1 MSEKWK
7 EDRKEKRRLLLE
19 YEIKRRR
26 EDAVADE
33 KLITAIESRRVAAF
47 LPDVD
52 TVYCDGAEI
61 KTNTIVLE
69 TVSKDDS
76 VQVGIGFNKK
86 AGENGYA
93 VLSINRGA
101 KSCSSF
107 KVMKDDNRG
116 TLDLVF
122 YGKDS
127 LSEVGTILKAWMELF
142 LVQLD
147 DTPKHSACIRNKKG
161 NKKPSRN
168 GGAE

>member
-1 MSEKWK
+1 MSKNWR
-7 EDRKEKRRLLLE
+7 EDRKEKRRLFLE
-19 YEIKRRR
+19 YQIKRMR

-47 LPDVD
+47 LPDGD

-61 KTNTIVLE
+61 NTNTIVLE
-69 TVSKDDS
+69 TVSNDDS
-76 VQVGIGFNKK
+76 VQVGAGFNKK

-101 KSCSSF
+101 KSRSSF

-127 LSEVGTILKAWMELF
+127 LSEVVAILIAWMEL
-142 LVQLD
+142 LMGQLE
-147 DTPKHSACIRNKKG
+147 DTPQPPACNRNKKG